1 VYLLALRIG
10 LSALAAAKRASE
22 SPRVLGN
29 RERKLLAVL
38 VENQRVRGKQG
49 ESGLRRPADCLS
61 AMFSEGGS
69 RSRYFC
75 STPRVID
82 VKNADAMIG

>member
-1 VYLLALRIG
+1 
-10 LSALAAAKRASE
+10 
-22 SPRVLGN
+22 
-29 RERKLLAVL
+29 
-38 VENQRVRGKQG
+38 
-49 ESGLRRPADCLS
+49 
-61 AMFSEGGS
+61 MFSEGGS